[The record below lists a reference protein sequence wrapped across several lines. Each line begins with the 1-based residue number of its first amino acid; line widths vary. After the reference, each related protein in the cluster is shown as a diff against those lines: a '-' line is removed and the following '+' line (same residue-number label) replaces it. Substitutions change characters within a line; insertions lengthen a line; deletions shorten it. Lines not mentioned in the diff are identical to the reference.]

1 MPRRLSLPLDKIPA
15 RPPGH
20 FWLIAVVAGV
30 VGFIGSLVTIAAAIG
45 WVYAILVVALV
56 AVALPNW
63 LEWVRR
69 RGLQRE
75 LLSAKSEIASL
86 SHQPRNGMVADYQ
99 FVLSRIATSSSRPL
113 IESCK
118 VQYRIGEN
126 ASGDRTTL
134 FGETAAGDTAQPI
147 RWSIVRAWAH
157 GAGSAQFSSFVDLV
171 DLEAYELWPD
181 GAEPTRMLLL
191 DLGEHRQHLLGLLWF
206 SSEVSDVPRRWKWSF
221 TWPGMWTPLRERNS
235 DWSEYDTRPIGNA
248 PMRTRELTVSFAFP
262 AQAKGSRVESAA
274 NMPLCVPEPD
284 LDPVTGGR
292 VFTCRLVEPEP
303 ALFNWTLR
311 VEGWNWHTPPAT
323 GTTTQ
328 TNLAR

>member
-15 RPPGH
+15 RSPGH
-20 FWLIAVVAGV
+20 VWLIAVVAGV

-63 LEWVRR
+63 LKWVRR

-126 ASGDRTTL
+126 ASGDRTTRYL
-134 FGETAAGDTAQPI
+134 A
-147 RWSIVRAWAH
+147 
-157 GAGSAQFSSFVDLV
+157 
-171 DLEAYELWPD
+171 
-181 GAEPTRMLLL
+181 
-191 DLGEHRQHLLGLLWF
+191 
-206 SSEVSDVPRRWKWSF
+206 RR
-221 TWPGMWTPLRERNS
+221 P
-235 DWSEYDTRPIGNA
+235 
-248 PMRTRELTVSFAFP
+248 
-262 AQAKGSRVESAA
+262 
-274 NMPLCVPEPD
+274 
-284 LDPVTGGR
+284 PVTRLSQFAGPSSVLGR
-292 VFTCRLVEPEP
+292 MALAPLNSPRSLISSTWRRMSCGLTARNLHGCCSWILASIDNTCWASCGLAQKSLMFRDDGSGRLPGPECGHRFVSATPTGASTTP
-303 ALFNWTLR
+303 A
-311 VEGWNWHTPPAT
+311 P
-323 GTTTQ
+323 
-328 TNLAR
+328 